1 MSKYY
6 WRLAQ
11 GVHFGSRIQSM
22 THVQQHQRRQQADT
36 SLTKVGQANGRAQMQ
51 QCASK
56 WLKPTTGTGCLS

>member
-1 MSKYY
+1 
-6 WRLAQ
+6 
-11 GVHFGSRIQSM
+11 M
-22 THVQQHQRRQQADT
+22 THVQQHQRRQQTDT